1 MTMGFQEFML
11 SIGFF
16 VKRPDGQ
23 IEQDYG
29 SKYSTE
35 TALKLWQE
43 QKETAKRASVSLR
56 K

>member
-1 MTMGFQEFML
+1 MGFQEFML

-16 VKRPDGQ
+16 IKRPDGQ
-23 IEQDYG
+23 IEQDYA

-43 QKETAKRASVSLR
+43 QKDLAKRASKSPR